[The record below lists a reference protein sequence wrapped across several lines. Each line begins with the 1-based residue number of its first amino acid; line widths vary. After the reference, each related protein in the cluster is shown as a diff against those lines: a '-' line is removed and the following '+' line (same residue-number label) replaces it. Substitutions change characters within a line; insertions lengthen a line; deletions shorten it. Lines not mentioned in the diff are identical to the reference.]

1 MRFFIIAILAAFC
14 FSGFGSAAKGYLDS
28 CHHFDVHGLDGKSGR
43 EVRMYAEC
51 KNINDE
57 YVKTN
62 LDLNTC
68 FEWANCGLSYPGKYD
83 PPRSAGA
90 IYLGLREGQVFQE
103 HELMRVSNRDFS
115 STCNECDNPWQHE
128 DQFGTKFGE

>member
-1 MRFFIIAILAAFC
+1 MKFFIIAILAAFC
-14 FSGFGSAAKGYLDS
+14 FSGFGSAAKGYLES

-51 KNINDE
+51 KNINDD

-68 FEWANCGLSYPGKYD
+68 FEWANCGLSYPGRYD
-83 PPRSAGA
+83 PLLALQAQSTSAFEKCKYA
-90 IYLGLREGQVFQE
+90 
-103 HELMRVSNRDFS
+103 MSMD
-115 STCNECDNPWQHE
+115 
-128 DQFGTKFGE
+128 